1 MRYIAVDYGARRTGL
16 GVCDADEKIA
26 SPLTILDG
34 QENLIERIAAVVKEQ
49 NIDAVVVGLPLNMD
63 GSRGFQAKRVLNFV
77 GRLKKRL
84 HVPLYLQDE
93 RLSSYDADEKL
104 SAAQFTKKEKLK
116 RRDAI
121 AAARILQDFLER
133 KREKSD

>member
-1 MRYIAVDYGARRTGL
+1 MRYLAIDYGARRTGL
-16 GVCDADEKIA
+16 AVSDADEKIA

-34 QENLIERIAAVVKEQ
+34 QQNLIERIAAIAEEQ
-49 NIDAVVVGLPLNMD
+49 NAGAVVVGLPLNMD
-63 GSRGFQAKRVLNFV
+63 GSRGFQSKRVLNFA

-93 RLSSYDADEKL
+93 RLSSFDADEKL
-104 SAAQFTKKEKLK
+104 SAAQFSKKEKQR
-116 RRDAI
+116 RRDAV
-121 AAARILQDFLER
+121 AAARILQDFLEQ